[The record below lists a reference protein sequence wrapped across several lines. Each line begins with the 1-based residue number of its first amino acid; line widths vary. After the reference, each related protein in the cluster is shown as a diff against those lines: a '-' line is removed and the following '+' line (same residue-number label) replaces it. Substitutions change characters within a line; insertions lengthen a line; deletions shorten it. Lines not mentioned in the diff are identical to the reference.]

1 MVNPSA
7 AGYTASL
14 PRGAASGNRPTTVQA
29 PSSLVKGFSDPSVK
43 QSDDL
48 ESCIRE
54 AFNAA
59 VLLGR
64 RAVAEAWR
72 CGYLLTEARRTA
84 DRRDGGFRGVLARAD
99 IPLRT
104 AYRLI
109 ELYERY
115 PKCANLAHFTS
126 VDRALAAARP
136 DEKEELAKLGSQLGQ
151 LANRPSVVTATTEVS
166 YIPEVV
172 TVVDTPVSY
181 IPEVVTVIPEVVT
194 EAPAASTPS
203 PPPVP
208 SRRPV
213 VQRNPDRDRIKAL
226 QAELE
231 RYEDAVSAMEHQLI
245 EKQTRIEALEQNE
258 RILLSQPKG
267 TAGIME
273 CYNEAASLRAQKA
286 TLQSSVAEW
295 MTKYEDKNRL
305 VKSRD
310 KLLKQHGIDVHDPD
324 VWMQTA
330 ARNGIAEDVR

>member
-1 MVNPSA
+1 MQSATNDGATLRVATTAHHVNAPIDSSITTP
-7 AGYTASL
+7 YTDVKRKSV
-14 PRGAASGNRPTTVQA
+14 PVQN
-29 PSSLVKGFSDPSVK
+29 PP
-43 QSDDL
+43 DDL

-151 LANRPSVVTATTEVS
+151 LANRPSVV
-166 YIPEVV
+166 
-172 TVVDTPVSY
+172 DTPVSY
-181 IPEVVTVIPEVVT
+181 IPEVVTVV

-226 QAELE
+226 HAELE

-245 EKQTRIEALEQNE
+245 ERQTRIEALEQNE

-286 TLQSSVAEW
+286 TLRAQVAEW
-295 MTKYEDKNRL
+295 QTKYEDKNRL

-324 VWMQTA
+324 VWMRRERSA
-330 ARNGIAEDVR
+330 